1 MKKNRQHRQH
11 RCSGIPEY
19 RQTLYCYNP
28 QSAFHFGDPDWEEN
42 EMRLR
47 QLAELHRRGIKQ

>member
-1 MKKNRQHRQH
+1 MKNRQHRQH

-19 RQTLYCYNP
+19 RQILYCYNP
-28 QSAFHFGDPDWEEN
+28 QSAFHFSDPSWEEN

-47 QLAELHRRGIKQ
+47 QLAELHNRGIKQ

>member
-1 MKKNRQHRQH
+1 MKNRQHRQH

-28 QSAFHFGDPDWEEN
+28 QSAFHFNDPSWEEN

-47 QLAELHRRGIKQ
+47 QLAELHKRGIKQ